1 MTTPDEEKKSEQTPV
16 ATNPQEEVSAEA
28 GAVSEESMPTSMERL
43 RAHYADRG
51 EMDDEG
57 LYGAAAD
64 EIGELRDWRS
74 KREASDKELLS
85 LLKSHQKIAQVLQY
99 IAQGAPEIEALSRV
113 FDAEDLIRFEGEPD
127 FEQWTEGKKKREQ
140 DMKDAEDRQGQYD
153 LNYQASLKMV
163 EEFCAENGLDEESK
177 NALLDSLFAVYDDLL
192 DGKVSK
198 ETLLLFHKGITHD
211 EDVADAEAQG
221 IINGKNAKI
230 DAKKKET
237 IKSDSLPE
245 IEGGGVTQPEQKP
258 KQIQAPR
265 YKSAKEK
272 ADELIAEARKK
283 RGQ

>member
-1 MTTPDEEKKSEQTPV
+1 MTTPDKETKPEQTPV

-28 GAVSEESMPTSMERL
+28 GAVSEESVPTSMERL

-163 EEFCAENGLDEESK
+163 EEFCAENGLDEEGK
-177 NALLDSLFAVYDDLL
+177 NVLLDNLFAVYDDLI

-230 DAKKKET
+230 DVKKKET

-245 IEGGGVTQPEQKP
+245 IEGGGGAQPEQKP
-258 KQIQAPR
+258 KQVQAPR

>member
-28 GAVSEESMPTSMERL
+28 GAVSEESVPTSMERL

-163 EEFCAENGLDEESK
+163 EEFCAENGLDEEGK

-230 DAKKKET
+230 DVKKKET

-245 IEGGGVTQPEQKP
+245 IEGGGGAQPEQKP
-258 KQIQAPR
+258 KQVQAPR